1 MNAARY
7 AELQCASHFSFL
19 RDASSYD
26 ELFAEA
32 ARLGI
37 EALAITDRTTAIAPL
52 ASSAPRRPPRP
63 QACA

>member
-1 MNAARY
+1 
-7 AELQCASHFSFL
+7 L
-19 RDASSYD
+19 RGASSYD